1 MRIPKWGLP
10 FCILK
15 VIIIQTSNRD
25 SRERSSNVANLFLR
39 SRIMVGDK
47 VEEMEKRFLHEGIAV
62 GVELALP
69 LIVQKTS

>member
-1 MRIPKWGLP
+1 MVS
-10 FCILK
+10 

>member
-1 MRIPKWGLP
+1 MVS
-10 FCILK
+10 

-25 SRERSSNVANLFLR
+25 SRERSSNIANLFLR
-39 SRIMVGDK
+39 SSRIMVGDN